1 MITCGGGEMDRFQR
15 ISAVLHY
22 IEDHLDEIADYEQVA
37 DIFHFSPYY
46 FNRLFSTVVGKP
58 IAA

>member
-1 MITCGGGEMDRFQR
+1 MDSFQR

-37 DIFHFSPYY
+37 DIFHNLYMF
-46 FNRLFSTVVGKP
+46 
-58 IAA
+58 